1 MKTWYVVIVALFLL
15 GWDLRATHQEAID
28 KRSVPPGPVPRAL
41 RLLPQGAVFSADGKL
56 LLTGYAVENVPQ
68 RPYQASSLV
77 LWEVETGKKLW
88 GAEDTQNLE
97 PLGFLADG
105 KTALVR
111 DYNHGHSSLQ
121 VWDIVKGKR
130 VRTFL
135 DGANDVITC
144 VSLSHNGKFVLV
156 ASYPRGRNGSTEVNL
171 WDVAL
176 KNPVRNFG
184 KFSPY
189 NYPHKILFSPDDQLA
204 ISTLAQGQLG
214 KKDQTSV
221 ILWDV
226 RTAKILQSFSME
238 RYIGTLTG
246 VFPDGRRA
254 FGAHPTPQGQAP
266 RLGIW
271 EVSTGKEVEQVEAP
285 RGATAVFAT
294 DNTHLLFSGP
304 QTLSYV
310 DCARGQPVWSVT
322 PVKNDDSLWSSAVS
336 QKRKLAFTGCGSIG
350 IAPRDSNSVPTGGG
364 WIKLTLWDLEKGKP
378 LRDLSDPGLTK

>member
-68 RPYQASSLV
+68 RPFKAPSLV

-111 DYNHGHSSLQ
+111 DYNHGRPSLQ
-121 VWDIVKGKR
+121 VWDIVKGQR
-130 VRTFL
+130 VSAFPRDT
-135 DGANDVITC
+135 DEVITC
-144 VSLSHNGKFVLV
+144 ASLSHSGKRVLI
-156 ASYPRGRNGSTEVNL
+156 ARHLTKNDATHLEL
-171 WDVAL
+171 WDATPPKLVQ
-176 KNPVRNFG
+176 RFG
-184 KFSPY
+184 KINSTSFRI
-189 NYPHKILFSPDDQLA
+189 HFSPDDRLVLTVSA
-204 ISTLAQGQLG
+204 PT
-214 KKDQTSV
+214 DREPDTV
-221 ILWDV
+221 ILWDLDAARAV
-226 RTAKILQSFSME
+226 HGFPRS
-238 RYIGTLTG
+238 RYPGHLTG
-246 VFPDGRRA
+246 FFPDGRRA
-254 FGAHPTPQGQAP
+254 FCARREGQGEGP

-271 EVSTGKEVEQVEAP
+271 EVSTGKEVAQLVVP
-285 RGATAVFAT
+285 SGATTAFAT
-294 DNTHLLFSGP
+294 DNAYLLFSGP
-304 QTLSYV
+304 QTLSYI
-310 DCARGQPVWSVT
+310 DCARGQIVWSRN
-322 PVKNDDSLWSSAVS
+322 PANNGEFLWSSAVARN
-336 QKRKLAFTGCGSIG
+336 KKLAFTGCGSIG